1 MSLLETLIKEKRTWI
16 LTMEKC
22 PDTVKG
28 LGILYANNI
37 DAEIFK
43 KEDHPDLVQDV
54 LKEFNFK
61 YFPTIFING
70 EFIGGDKELEEYL
83 KIHNKVKH
91 I

>member
-37 DAEIFK
+37 DAEI
-43 KEDHPDLVQDV
+43 
-54 LKEFNFK
+54 
-61 YFPTIFING
+61 
-70 EFIGGDKELEEYL
+70 
-83 KIHNKVKH
+83 
-91 I
+91 